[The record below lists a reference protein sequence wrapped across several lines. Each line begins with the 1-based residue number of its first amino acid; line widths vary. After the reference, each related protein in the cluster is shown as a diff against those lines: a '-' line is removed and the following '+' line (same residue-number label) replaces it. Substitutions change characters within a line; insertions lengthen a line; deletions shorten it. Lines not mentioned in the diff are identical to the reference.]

1 MPGKNA
7 STFKPPLGRTSDGNI
22 NTPAAAERP
31 CEQAKRALEE
41 PMEQPAELNINTN
54 TNTNTTNN
62 NTNTNNSDD
71 NDDEAAAAAEQT
83 GEGKQVKNKIAW
95 TDEEVY
101 WALLSRV
108 KYYGEQRFDLVK
120 TAEQEVGV
128 FEYFKQFVSQNTSQE
143 TLRTARAIAQ
153 KAGEVEK
160 LLRDATSILLNEYVD
175 SKNNSVT
182 FSSLNNG
189 VLQLRTGRKM
199 EFDGEYALIQSF
211 SKVFGLEVSK
221 DAKTAISNMSKNLIF
236 KFWKTYGIANP
247 NLDERYVHV
256 SKSIPTGGGKISDKA
271 PQNRGVGGRR
281 AGRGSGGGSTKKK
294 VRRNDIANEEM
305 KAERLTALKFQMNL
319 QERAMQLKTDEVQNN
334 KDQHGIALASL
345 YPEGHPMKSQLRD
358 TMSQTFLKQYEAK
371 STPTPS
377 QNTATET
384 DVNIVTL
391 DDSDDDDKDV
401 NVNVANNV
409 SKGDE

>member
-1 MPGKNA
+1 MTSKNI
-7 STFKPPLGRTSDGNI
+7 STFKSPLARTSDGNI

-62 NTNTNNSDD
+62 NTNSNNTNTNNSDD

-83 GEGKQVKNKIAW
+83 GGGKQVKNKIAW

-160 LLRDATSILLNEYVD
+160 LLRDATSILLAEYVD
-175 SKNNSVT
+175 SKNNSAT

-221 DAKTAISNMSKNLIF
+221 DAKTAINNMSKNLIF

-247 NLDERYVHV
+247 NLDERYGHV

-281 AGRGSGGGSTKKK
+281 GGRGSGGGSTKKK

-305 KAERLTALKFQMNL
+305 KAERMTALKFQRNM
-319 QERAMQLKTDEVQNN
+319 QESAIQTKIDQN
-334 KDQHGIALASL
+334 GMTLASK
-345 YPEGHPMKSQLRD
+345 YPEGHPTRTKLLEKIA
-358 TMSQTFLKQYEAK
+358 QTFLQYYEAK
-371 STPTPS
+371 STPTTS
-377 QNTATET
+377 QNAAIKT
-384 DVNIVTL
+384 DANIVTL
-391 DDSDDDDKDV
+391 YDSDCDDDKDV